1 MKRLKCALACAA
13 LSLFG
18 LGAARTSGE
27 FSGTWEDAWN
37 DASRP
42 GETTDFAEGG
52 LAADFD
58 SRVAGV
64 GAWRDRQPLPRQR
77 GIGGGTPR
85 LASALRTRHHRA
97 VRAGTFGDEG
107 FGRLG
112 N

>member
-18 LGAARTSGE
+18 LGAAGTSGE
-27 FSGTWEDAWN
+27 FSGTWTDAWN

-58 SRVAGV
+58 SRVAGI
-64 GAWRDRQPLPRQR
+64 GASESGEVDSRVRDSEESAEGHLDSRPPS
-77 GIGGGTPR
+77 G
-85 LASALRTRHHRA
+85 LAIF
-97 VRAGTFGDEG
+97 VR
-107 FGRLG
+107 
-112 N
+112 